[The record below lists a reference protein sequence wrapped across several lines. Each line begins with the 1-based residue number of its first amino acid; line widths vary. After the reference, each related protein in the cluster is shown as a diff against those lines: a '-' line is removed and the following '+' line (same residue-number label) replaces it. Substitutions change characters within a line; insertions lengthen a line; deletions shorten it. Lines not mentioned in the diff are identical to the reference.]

1 MNAETSTIYRDELAH
16 IVFVRKGRN
25 IALKNTPANWE
36 LIGKGRSAY
45 VFKII
50 GEQRAIKVFYPPFE
64 HLAMEEARNYEKVAG
79 ISFFPRLYE
88 AGEGYLVM
96 DFISG
101 KTFFDCLAEGVAIT
115 KDHVAQVDKA
125 LELARRAGLNPS
137 DIHLHNLLLTET
149 GTVRLIDIA
158 RFSQKKQCTQWQD
171 LKRGYERHYGQ
182 RYFPKR
188 VPKWLMMIVAY
199 FYQLRKRLNGKQ

>member
-1 MNAETSTIYRDELAH
+1 M
-16 IVFVRKGRN
+16 
-25 IALKNTPANWE
+25 
-36 LIGKGRSAY
+36 
-45 VFKII
+45 
-50 GEQRAIKVFYPPFE
+50 FYPPFE

-149 GTVRLIDIA
+149 GAVRLIDIA

-188 VPKWLMMIVAY
+188 VPKWLMRIVAY
-199 FYQLRKRLNGKQ
+199 FYQLRKRWNGKQ